1 MKLLILKTDMALPE
15 NVKEMYKNSL
25 AMGLT
30 DGVIF
35 LDGAINYEVVEFD
48 SLTLDGA
55 VITDEA
61 ELMQKDKESYL
72 ARKYSM
78 MNKARKARINQKG

>member
-1 MKLLILKTDMALPE
+1 MKLLILKTDMVISDSE
-15 NVKEMYKNSL
+15 CERYKESL
-25 AMGLT
+25 RKGIK

-48 SLTLDGA
+48 SITLDGA
-55 VITDEA
+55 VINDEA

-72 ARKYSM
+72 ARKYRM
-78 MNKARKARINQKG
+78 MNDARKARINSKG

>member
-15 NVKEMYKNSL
+15 NVKEMYKKSL

-48 SLTLDGA
+48 SITLDGA

-61 ELMQKDKESYL
+61 ELMRKDKESYL
-72 ARKYSM
+72 ARKYRM
-78 MNKARKARINQKG
+78 MNEARRKRVRNEG